1 MAKHLI
7 IDTANILFRVAAA
20 NGKYNNSGTPE
31 DQAGLAMH
39 MSLQSIN
46 KYYKKYKPDKLALT
60 FEGRNNW
67 RKNYTKSSEC
77 ISGKLYKGN
86 RVKDASMD
94 AYFELMAAFEDLVR
108 NHTSMIC
115 LSNPILEGDDL
126 FGGYISKHVAMGDEV
141 IGLSGDK
148 DFVQFLKHEKFTLIN
163 PDKGKERTV
172 EEVCGV
178 DDAKFFMFEKAFRG
192 DKGDNVFPAYP
203 RVQKKRLLKAYTDE
217 YELSNLLNETWS
229 VTDPETSETKT
240 FRVGDLYN
248 ENMLLMN
255 LEQQPEFVKDAIKHT
270 LDFETENCGKFSF
283 FHFQKFCGKFGLTR
297 ISENSTAFVDM
308 FSATGKKAEKLVET
322 KKSSKKDPMALLEF

>member
-31 DQAGLAMH
+31 EQAGLAMH

-67 RKNYTKSSEC
+67 RKTYTKSSEC
-77 ISGKLYKGN
+77 ISGKVYKAN
-86 RVKDASMD
+86 RVKDSSMD

-108 NHTSMIC
+108 NHTSIVC
-115 LSNPILEGDDL
+115 LSNPLLEGDDL
-126 FGGYISKHVAMGDEV
+126 FGGYISKHVESGDEV
-141 IGLSGDK
+141 YGLSGDK
-148 DFVQFLKHEKFTLIN
+148 DFVQFLKHKNFKLIN

-178 DDAKFFMFEKAFRG
+178 DDAEFFMFEKAFRG

-203 RVQKKRLLKAYTDE
+203 RVQKKRLLKAYKDE
-217 YELSNLLNETWS
+217 FELANLLNETWS
-229 VTDPETSETKT
+229 VKDPDTGEEKV
-240 FRVGDLYN
+240 FNVGDLYK

-255 LEQQPEFVKDAIKHT
+255 LEGQPDFVKEAIKQTIEH
-270 LDFETENCGKFSF
+270 ETQNTGKFSF

-297 ISENSTAFVDM
+297 ISENSTSFVDM
-308 FSATGKKAEKLVET
+308 FSATGKKVEVLSEKKST
-322 KKSSKKDPMALLEF
+322 KKDLSSLLEF